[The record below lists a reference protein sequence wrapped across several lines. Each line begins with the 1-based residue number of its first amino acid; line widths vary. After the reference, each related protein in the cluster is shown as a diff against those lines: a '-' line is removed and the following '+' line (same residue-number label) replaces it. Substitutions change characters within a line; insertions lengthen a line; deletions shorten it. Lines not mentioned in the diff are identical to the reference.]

1 MGGAPESPF
10 IANLSEHPYISQSI
24 PLYHP
29 HPKPL
34 PISNYRN
41 LDRLAVPLGCHFFGL
56 MSGKA
61 IGEGAE
67 SLGSIYCVWACAGFV
82 PNPHSFQINK
92 LKLTE
97 VK

>member
-24 PLYHP
+24 HP

-41 LDRLAVPLGCHFFGL
+41 LDCLAVPLGCHFFGL

-67 SLGSIYCVWACAGFV
+67 SYSIGSIYCVWACAGFV